1 MNCIVTGSSGRL
13 GRAVVELLR
22 AEDVP
27 CTGIDLAPSDCTDI
41 VADIRDRKAV
51 WPLLADA
58 DAVVHTAAL
67 HGYHV
72 DRHVPE
78 EDFVRTN
85 VLATAHLLDA
95 AREHGV
101 RRFIYTSSTSVYG
114 EAMVDS
120 QRAVWV
126 DEDLTPQP
134 RDIYDVTKLA
144 AEALCR
150 LYFVRDGLQTCV
162 LRVSRFMDEPLN
174 DIANYRLYRGLDER
188 DGARALL
195 LALRHDH
202 ERFEIYNI
210 SNRSPFSPDQVAE
223 LKTGATGLVKRLYEG
238 IEGRYARLGWRLP
251 ESIDRVYA
259 IDKAERLLGYDP
271 VHNFTAFVEQHLQQL
286 DG

>member
-22 AEDVP
+22 AEKLP
-27 CTGIDLAPSDCTDI
+27 CTGIDLAPSDSTDI
-41 VADIRDRKAV
+41 RADIRERDTIRA
-51 WPLLADA
+51 LLRGA
-58 DAVVHTAAL
+58 DAVIHTAAL

-72 DRHVPE
+72 DRQYPE

-85 VLATAHLLDA
+85 VLATTHLLDA

-114 EAMVDS
+114 QAMSDPD
-120 QRAVWV
+120 RAVWV
-126 DEDLTPQP
+126 DERLVPQP

-150 LYFVRDGLQTCV
+150 LYFERDGLQTCV
-162 LRVSRFMDEPLN
+162 LRVSRFMDEPPN

-188 DGARALL
+188 DGAHAHL
-195 LALRHDH
+195 LALVRDH
-202 ERFEIYNI
+202 AQFETYNI
-210 SNRSPFSPDQVAE
+210 SNRSPFSPDQLAE
-223 LKTGATGLVKRLYEG
+223 LKAAPAGLLKRLFEG
-238 IEGRYARLGWRLP
+238 IEDRYARLGWRLP

-271 VHNFTAFVEQHLQQL
+271 VHNFTAYVEHHLQQL
-286 DG
+286 NR

>member
-22 AEDVP
+22 ADGVP

-72 DRHVPE
+72 DRDYPE
-78 EDFVRTN
+78 TEFVRTN
-85 VLATAHLLDA
+85 ILATAHLLDA

-114 EAMVDS
+114 DAMSDPD
-120 QRAVWV
+120 RAVWV
-126 DEDLTPQP
+126 NEQLVPQP

-150 LYFVRDGLQTCV
+150 LYFERDGLQTCV
-162 LRVSRFMDEPLN
+162 LRVSRFMDEPPN

-188 DGARALL
+188 DGARAHL
-195 LALRHDH
+195 LAIRHDH

-210 SNRSPFSPDQVAE
+210 SNRSPFSRDQLTE

-238 IEGRYARLGWRLP
+238 IEGRYARLGWQLP
-251 ESIDRVYA
+251 RSIDRVYA

-271 VHNFTAFVEQHLQQL
+271 VHNFTACVEQHLQQL
-286 DG
+286 NR